1 MDINKSKHNYLGG
14 FAELIRGPVPTQNI
28 CICRENVL
36 SSKERK
42 TILAAIKEE
51 DKKLYKKLKK
61 VFENEA
67 N

>member
-1 MDINKSKHNYLGG
+1 MEIGNKHSHLDG
-14 FAELIRGPVPTQNI
+14 FAELIRRPVPSQNI

-61 VFENEA
+61 VFEDETN
-67 N
+67 

>member
-1 MDINKSKHNYLGG
+1 MEIKKEHDHLGG
-14 FAELIRGPVPTQNI
+14 FAELIRGPVPTQNM

-42 TILAAIKEE
+42 TILAAIKE